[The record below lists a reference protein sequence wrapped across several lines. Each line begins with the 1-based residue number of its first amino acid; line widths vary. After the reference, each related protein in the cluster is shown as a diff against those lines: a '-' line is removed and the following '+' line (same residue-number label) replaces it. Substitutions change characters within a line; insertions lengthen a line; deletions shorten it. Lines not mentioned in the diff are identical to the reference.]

1 MKRNVLAVV
10 STCLIC
16 SAIYAYNPPVNG
28 ENFLELSSP
37 RQLTDASSSSG
48 GGIFYAGPESLNVN
62 PALPASEQRNVVNL
76 AYTALFSSNSEDT
89 KTYGNAFQAGILIPT
104 KFAVYSAYMN
114 GTMIPFVDMNLGD
127 SLNIKGGLSKEVT
140 EKLNVGLN
148 VNSGIFWGAN
158 TDWALSAN
166 LGFVYNY
173 GKLGF
178 LKDFRYSAA
187 LLNLGKTFTNTTL
200 PGINAEA
207 ETGIFPMIGTL
218 KLGCAALLAQTSV
231 IKLGASLEITTP
243 AFMNVITDLGLQFA
257 VKDMLYITVADKFNL
272 RELINGHV
280 DVIPSVGLTFRFT
293 FDVKNNQYL
302 EKNGWSQ
309 SEMSTSVAWKQLYR
323 NINAVSAGVDLNLGL
338 KDETP
343 PVITI
348 KFEDDEE

>member
-1 MKRNVLAVV
+1 MKRSVLAAI
-10 STCLIC
+10 SICLIC

-48 GGIFYAGPESLNVN
+48 GGLFYAGPESLNVN

-76 AYTALFSSNSEDT
+76 AYTALFSSNSADT

-200 PGINAEA
+200 PGINAE
-207 ETGIFPMIGTL
+207 EDTGIFPMIGTL
-218 KLGCAALLAQTSV
+218 KLGCAFVLAQTSV
-231 IKLGASLEITTP
+231 IKLGASFEITTP
-243 AFMNVITDLGLQFA
+243 AFMNAITDLGLQFS